1 LRAKTDFCA
10 TSAPI
15 ARPKRM
21 AHSTAFLVEHRQHAG
36 QGKVDRAGLRVRCA
50 PKAVEA
56 PEKILE
62 TVASCAC
69 VSMPITTS
77 H

>member
-21 AHSTAFLVEHRQHAG
+21 AHSTAFLFST
-36 QGKVDRAGLRVRCA
+36 GKTPGKARSTAQACVFGAA